1 MYPHRGAQ
9 TIPPSLSSVEWR
21 PVVMATA
28 DPPRHDQRYDGAGM
42 VAGATV
48 LAPWARGLLLVAVIS
63 ATLWMVEPPSRGRG
77 GRHRH
82 HNEGSSSTSSSG
94 GGDRDPS
101 HDDVILVGGA
111 PRGRSARDD
120 SFPSERGG
128 GVGRDDDDNHP
139 AGPETPVAS
148 TQLAETRRHR
158 ASWRAAKQE
167 EEEDGPGW
175 SGEEEEAQETVSA
188 KAAHRRA
195 LAGVAKLL
203 GTKSFPPLLIIG
215 AGDAADV
222 FTALCVAYATVVA
235 TRGRGGSRRPMCP
248 RYGEHIND
256 ERIVS
261 PSDGSTLVQFL
272 YWARGSI
279 PVSIRNA
286 EGGEGVFFGAMP
298 IVVRKPDLAV
308 VRVGRGILDMMIYD
322 TQPSSPMRSVRCS
335 LHCAKVASAVA
346 LGCRAFSFC
355 CLDSPLSGQCT

>member
-167 EEEDGPGW
+167 EEEDGPG

-308 VRVGRGILDMMIYD
+308 VLVGRGILDMMIYD

>member
-167 EEEDGPGW
+167 EEEDGPG

-235 TRGRGGSRRPMCP
+235 TRGRGVSRRPTCP

-308 VRVGRGILDMMIYD
+308 VLVGRGILDMMIYD